1 MVVLMDPMEDP
12 DDILRANRS
21 REKTYM
27 FDVAFDYTATQAS
40 LFCVF
45 FFCLCMF
52 ARADQF
58 EAHVYT
64 DFNMLYVLTPLCA
77 FMASVKRV
85 LNVFSLGRG
94 VQIHH

>member
-1 MVVLMDPMEDP
+1 MIFFELIGPERRLICLMWPSTIQP
-12 DDILRANRS
+12 RR
-21 REKTYM
+21 
-27 FDVAFDYTATQAS
+27 QACS
-40 LFCVF
+40 VFFFF